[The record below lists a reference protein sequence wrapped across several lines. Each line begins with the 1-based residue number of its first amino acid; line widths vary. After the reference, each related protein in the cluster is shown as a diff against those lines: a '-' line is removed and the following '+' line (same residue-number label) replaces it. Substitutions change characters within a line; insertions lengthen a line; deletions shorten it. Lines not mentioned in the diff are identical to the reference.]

1 VTIKKMMAKGTPTW
15 IALLVATVLL
25 AGCSAASTALTGPAN
40 TTVGATATA
49 GAAYPAAPTGVPVP
63 VVTNRSSAI
72 PAEPSAAATSDL
84 APTTTAALV
93 AISTV
98 KPLLAPTGAPA
109 ATTQPT
115 PTPATVP
122 SQDPNPL
129 QIAVMRQKS
138 YPGSA
143 ITFEQTLAPGANYNQ
158 YIVSYRSDGYKIY
171 ALMTIPKG
179 TKPATGWPV
188 IIFNH
193 GYIQPDQYVTT
204 ERYVAYVDAIA
215 RSGYIVF
222 KSDYRG
228 HGRSEG
234 PTTGGGYGSPGY
246 TDDVLNAL
254 ASLKAYP
261 DGDPKRIGMWGH
273 SMGGSITLRAMVVSK
288 DIRAGVIWAGAVAPY
303 PDIFALGKAPYP
315 ARSPGETVPNDQ
327 RGWRQQ
333 LTARYGTP
341 AQNPQFWASVS
352 PNSYLADISGPLQLD
367 HSTTDPE
374 VSVAASR
381 LLDQGLQA
389 LGKTVEL
396 YTYPGDD
403 HNISANFVT
412 AMQRS
417 IAFFDKYVKGS

>member
-1 VTIKKMMAKGTPTW
+1 MMVKVTPTW
-15 IALLVATVLL
+15 IALLVATLVLAACG
-25 AGCSAASTALTGPAN
+25 AGSTALPGPAS
-40 TTVGATATA
+40 TTVAVTATTD
-49 GAAYPAAPTGVPVP
+49 GTPPATPTAVPVP
-63 VVTNRSSAI
+63 VLTNPSTVT
-72 PAEPSAAATSDL
+72 PSAPSFVATPAL
-84 APTTTAALV
+84 TPTAASLLV
-93 AISTV
+93 APSTTE
-98 KPLLAPTGAPA
+98 PAPAPTGTPAAPA
-109 ATTQPT
+109 QPIS
-115 PTPATVP
+115 TPAPVP
-122 SQDPNPL
+122 SHAPNPL

-143 ITFEQTLAPGANYNQ
+143 LTFEQTLAPGANYNQ
-158 YIVSYRSDGYKIY
+158 YVVSYRSDGYKIY

-179 TKPATGWPV
+179 QKPATGWPV

-215 RSGYIVF
+215 RRGYIVF

-254 ASLKAYP
+254 ASLQAYP
-261 DGDPKRIGMWGH
+261 DADPKRIGMWGH
-273 SMGGSITLRAMVVSK
+273 SMGGSITLRAMVISK
-288 DIRAGVIWAGAVAPY
+288 AVRAGVIWAGAVGPY
-303 PDIFALGKAPYP
+303 PDIFALGNAPYP

-333 LTARYGTP
+333 LTATYGSP

-374 VSVAASR
+374 VNVAASR
-381 LLDQGLQA
+381 LLEGELQA
-389 LGKTVEL
+389 VGKTVEL

-403 HNISANFVT
+403 HNLSASLVT